1 MVCSGS
7 KKHIP
12 IPIKEEDN
20 PGSSSKTCFKVVWRL
35 EPMGAGGVNTD
46 NLAEF
51 PSFVLN
57 AVKVNLL
64 EKVYLFFFFV
74 YSFYIDKKTN
84 ELFHQFIFFVYGCSL
99 VHKIFSF

>member
-20 PGSSSKTCFKVVWRL
+20 PGSSNKKCFKVVWHL

-64 EKVYLFFFFV
+64 ETVRFIYI
-74 YSFYIDKKTN
+74 YSFYIDKK
-84 ELFHQFIFFVYGCSL
+84 
-99 VHKIFSF
+99 

>member
-1 MVCSGS
+1 MYIYVWMVCSGS

-12 IPIKEEDN
+12 IPIKEENN
-20 PGSSSKTCFKVVWRL
+20 PGSSNQKCFKVVWHL

-64 EKVYLFFFFV
+64 ETVRL
-74 YSFYIDKKTN
+74 YIFIVFILIKNKRTFSSIYIFDSWM
-84 ELFHQFIFFVYGCSL
+84 QFST
-99 VHKIFSF
+99 